1 MAGKKTGKR
10 LLTWVLVLVMALSLL
25 PLNALAADGSETDSS
40 SGMIFTKQLV
50 SDEPDVDGNYTIQMT
65 AQATGKTTTTDK
77 AVPMDIVLVLDQ
89 SGSMKDKFGKGT
101 RQSAMKEAVNSFIGE
116 VARKHS
122 DDADHHMAIVT
133 FSDEAKTLAEWTAV
147 DKDGEATLISKI
159 SGLTDTPSG
168 ATNVGA
174 GMTETQSL
182 MRSAPTG
189 ENRQKTV
196 IVFTDGVPTK
206 KSDFNTTVANTAISA
221 AKSMKAADVTIYTV
235 GIFNGANP
243 DEMYGA
249 SGFDPNSNGTVGSK
263 WEKDKWGLFPGT
275 DFPETD
281 RPAGNHF
288 LNLVSSN
295 YPNADSIGL
304 KRETDGLGIFHYK
317 ITYEITQNFDRVAKG
332 NYYLTAVDASEL
344 NGIFKTISDTIVE
357 PDNPE
362 LNGDTVIT
370 DTLSDHF
377 TFATGTAEDVKV
389 SAKKSNGDTHPINL
403 PEGPDG
409 IDVKGKTVKVTGYD
423 FSKHYQGIG
432 GEDEETLVIEIKV
445 KPDTSYT
452 NWGASGEYK
461 TNEGNATVTHPN
473 NEEPIAEAA
482 SPEVYV
488 KTYQVTYGFD
498 TTAPDGATHPEDNQ
512 YYISG
517 QTADVKPPEPSSI
530 ELDGHTY
537 TFNGWKNGEAD
548 VGEKIDISGNVTLTG
563 SWSKTPNTASYT
575 VNYLWNGTSIKD
587 STTDTAACGSTV
599 NVTAPNIDGYTL
611 IPDQEMS
618 IEIGAGENVLN
629 LNYYKNVTLTA
640 NSKTVTYD
648 GQLHNGSP
656 YDCEPLGL
664 LPGHKV
670 KSVDYTCAPQTNVGK
685 YDIELDNA
693 KIITADGADVTDLYQ
708 ISYNYGKLTI
718 NKRSVTLTSE
728 SASKVYDGM
737 PLTKHEVK
745 VTGDG
750 FADGEGATYNV
761 TGTITNVGTTDNTFT
776 YTLNEGTKATNYT
789 ITKTEGK
796 LTITEAS
803 APTPGTFDFN
813 DVIPDDGKVTPAIT
827 KTVKGNVGKNFKEIF
842 AVTVT
847 PKSENA
853 KSTMT
858 PDYYTGEAK
867 VIASKSLK
875 DVPFL
880 FKPEVMANAVVPYGE
895 LRFTE
900 AGTYTYTVRE
910 VPGGTSRMSYD
921 TTEYTLT
928 IKVVLNENANTYQ
941 VESWQFTAGNTP
953 LNIVNTYRTYHP
965 STPSKPTLNTGDHY
979 AYVMGYPDGTVRP
992 NGSITRAEVS
1002 AILFRLLSDETRDEY
1017 FTTESSFTDVK
1028 AGAWYNNSIATLEK
1042 AGVIVDT
1049 AKGGAFRPNEAI
1061 TRAELA
1067 AMLAQFSDA
1076 KPVKGVK
1083 FSDVSAEHWAY
1094 EAIAIAAKMGWIEGY
1109 PDGTFRPDAT
1119 ITRAEMMTLVNRALE
1134 RVPSDED
1141 HLLSKRVM
1149 LTFPDCKSGDWFYI
1163 AVQEATNS
1171 HTYERAATEKNG
1183 DEQWTALRANRDW
1196 TQLEK

>member
-25 PLNALAADGSETDSS
+25 PLNALAANGPETDSS
-40 SGMIFTKQLV
+40 SGMNFDKRLV
-50 SDEPDVDGNYTIQMT
+50 DDKPDSDGNYTIQMT
-65 AQATGKTTTTDK
+65 AQATGTTTETSM

-89 SGSMKDKFGKGT
+89 SGSMKERSGDGT

-116 VARKHS
+116 VAKKYS
-122 DDADHHMAIVT
+122 TNADHHMAIVT
-133 FSDEAKTLAEWTAV
+133 FGFDADTLAEWTEVNAA
-147 DKDGEATLISKI
+147 GESKLKNAI
-159 SGLTDTPSG
+159 NDLPSKPKG
-168 ATNVGA
+168 ATNVGQ

-196 IVFTDGVPTK
+196 IVFTDGVPTTE
-206 KSDFNTTVANTAISA
+206 SDFDTKVANNAISA
-221 AKSMKAADVTIYTV
+221 AKSMKNSDVTIYTV

-249 SGFDPNSNGTVGSK
+249 SGFDTNSNGTVGSK

-281 RPAGNHF
+281 RPAGNRF

-332 NYYLTAVDASEL
+332 NYYLTAADASEL

-370 DTLSDHF
+370 DTLSDYF
-377 TFATGTAEDVKV
+377 TFATGTADGDVKV
-389 SAKKSNGDTHPINL
+389 YAGQRELTNGRDITVNL
-403 PEGPDG
+403 DPTT
-409 IDVKGKTVKVTGYD
+409 KTVTVTGYD
-423 FSKHYQGIG
+423 FSAHHTAS
-432 GEDEETLVIEIKV
+432 DTPEELVIEIKV
-445 KPDTSYT
+445 KP
-452 NWGASGEYK
+452 SGEGCATAK
-461 TNEGNATVTHPN
+461 IPTNEGDATVTLDNKEIDKATPPTVDGYSVEYVIGDGASWPN
-473 NEEPIAEAA
+473 NN
-482 SPEVYV
+482 
-488 KTYQVTYGFD
+488 
-498 TTAPDGATHPEDNQ
+498 APAMS
-512 YYISG
+512 YYP
-517 QTADVKPPEPSSI
+517 QDADVAVTDSVPTRDSYEFTGWNTKE
-530 ELDGHTY
+530 DGTGTTY
-537 TFNGWKNGEAD
+537 KANG
-548 VGEKIDISGNVTLTG
+548 TLTITG
-563 SWSKTPNTASYT
+563 NTTLYAQWKVKEYSFT
-575 VNYLWNGTSIKD
+575 VNYLWNNKSIPNIP
-587 STTDTAACGSTV
+587 STTGSEPFGTKVTV
-599 NVTAPNIDGYTL
+599 TTTDIDGYTL
-611 IPDQEMS
+611 IPGQEKS

-629 LNYYKNVTLTA
+629 LNYRKNLTLTA
-640 NSKTVTYD
+640 NSDTKTYD
-648 GQLHNGSP
+648 GTEHTVTGYTAKDNKDNLVEGLTFTGVDSP
-656 YDCEPLGL
+656 
-664 LPGHKV
+664 
-670 KSVDYTCAPQTNVGK
+670 SVSGTDAGK
-685 YDIELDNA
+685 YDVEFSGSAVGAHNELY
-693 KIITADGADVTDLYQ
+693 IVTAA
-708 ISYNYGKLTI
+708 NPGKLTI
-718 NKRSVTLTSE
+718 TPRKVTLTS
-728 SASKVYDGM
+728 ASGKKAYDGTA
-737 PLTKHEVK
+737 LTNDK
-745 VTGDG
+745 VTVGGDG

-761 TGTITNVGTTDNTFT
+761 TGTITNVGETENTFT
-776 YTLNEGTKATNYT
+776 YTLNEGTKAKNYD
-789 ITKTEGK
+789 ITTKYGK

-803 APTPGTFDFN
+803 APTPATFDFN
-813 DVIPDDGKVTPAIT
+813 DVDHDGDKETPAIT
-827 KTVKGNVGKNFKEIF
+827 KTVKGNVGRNFKETF
-842 AVTVT
+842 KVTVE
-847 PKSENA
+847 PKSDNA
-853 KSTMT
+853 KNTMT
-858 PDYYTGEAK
+858 PDYYTGKAE

-880 FKPEVMANAVVPYGE
+880 FKPEAMANAVVPYGK

-910 VPGGTSRMSYD
+910 IPGGTSRMSYD

-928 IKVVLNENANTYQ
+928 IKVVLNKNTNKYE
-941 VESWQFTAGNTP
+941 VESWQFTAGNSGYPTP

-1002 AILFRLLSDETRDEY
+1002 TILFRLLSDKTRDEY

-1196 TQLEK
+1196 TLLEK

>member
-25 PLNALAADGSETDSS
+25 PLNALAAGGSETDSG
-40 SGMIFTKQLV
+40 SGMIFTKKLV
-50 SDEPDVDGNYTIQMT
+50 SDVPDKDGNYTIQMT
-65 AQATGKTTTTDK
+65 AQATGKEVETTK
-77 AVPMDIVLVLDQ
+77 PVPMDIVLVLDQ
-89 SGSMKDKFGKGT
+89 SGSMADDFNGNST
-101 RQSAMKEAVNSFIGE
+101 NNNEARRQYAMKAAVNSFIGE
-116 VARKHS
+116 VADKYS
-122 DDADHHMAIVT
+122 TDADHHMAIVI
-133 FSDEAKTLAEWTAV
+133 FSDDAETLVGWTAV
-147 DKDGEATLISKI
+147 DKDGGASELTDKI
-159 SGLTDTPSG
+159 SALSNTPSG
-168 ATNVGA
+168 ATNFEA

-182 MRSAPTG
+182 MSNAPTG
-189 ENRQKTV
+189 QSRQKTV
-196 IVFTDGVPTK
+196 IVFTDGVPTTGTR
-206 KSDFNTTVANTAISA
+206 FNVDVANKALEIA
-221 AKSMKAADVTIYTV
+221 QNMKNDGVSIYTIGVFSGADIKQLYGKGCNGNV
-235 GIFNGANP
+235 G
-243 DEMYGA
+243 
-249 SGFDPNSNGTVGSK
+249 
-263 WEKDKWGLFPGT
+263 DKWGGVGFLWFG
-275 DFPETD
+275 DVADVD
-281 RPAGNHF
+281 RPAGNRF
-288 LNLVSSN
+288 LNYLSSN
-295 YPNADSIGL
+295 FKNANKIGL
-304 KRETDGLGIFHYK
+304 RDASWDIGLVHYDGW
-317 ITYEITQNFDRVAKG
+317 EITQNFTRTSSD
-332 NYYLTAVDASEL
+332 YYKTAVDASDL
-344 NGIFKTISDTIVE
+344 NGIFKTISSMV
-357 PDNPE
+357 PAPGNPALDE
-362 LNGDTVIT
+362 KTVIT
-370 DTLSDHF
+370 DTLSDYF
-377 TFATGTAEDVKV
+377 TFAGTEDDVEVYAIDANGNKKETEDA
-389 SAKKSNGDTHPINL
+389 AKATATPN
-403 PEGPDG
+403 
-409 IDVKGKTVKVTGYD
+409 GKTVRVTNYD
-423 FSKHYQGIG
+423 FSAHYKGIG
-432 GEDEETLVIEIKV
+432 DAEETLVIKIKV

-452 NWGASGEYK
+452 NWGESGMYE
-461 TNEGNATVTHPN
+461 TNKGNATVTHPN
-473 NEEPIAEAA
+473 IEEPIAIAA

>member
-1 MAGKKTGKR
+1 MKNDGVSIYTIG
-10 LLTWVLVLVMALSLL
+10 VFSG
-25 PLNALAADGSETDSS
+25 AD
-40 SGMIFTKQLV
+40 IKQL
-50 SDEPDVDGNYTIQMT
+50 Y
-65 AQATGKTTTTDK
+65 
-77 AVPMDIVLVLDQ
+77 
-89 SGSMKDKFGKGT
+89 GKGC
-101 RQSAMKEAVNSFIGE
+101 NG
-116 VARKHS
+116 
-122 DDADHHMAIVT
+122 
-133 FSDEAKTLAEWTAV
+133 
-147 DKDGEATLISKI
+147 
-159 SGLTDTPSG
+159 
-168 ATNVGA
+168 NVG
-174 GMTETQSL
+174 
-182 MRSAPTG
+182 
-189 ENRQKTV
+189 
-196 IVFTDGVPTK
+196 
-206 KSDFNTTVANTAISA
+206 
-221 AKSMKAADVTIYTV
+221 
-235 GIFNGANP
+235 
-243 DEMYGA
+243 
-249 SGFDPNSNGTVGSK
+249 
-263 WEKDKWGLFPGT
+263 DKWGEVGFLWFG
-275 DFPETD
+275 DVADVD
-281 RPAGNHF
+281 RPAGNRF
-288 LNLVSSN
+288 LNYLSSN
-295 YPNADSIGL
+295 FKNANKIGL
-304 KRETDGLGIFHYK
+304 RDASWDIGLVHYDGWK
-317 ITYEITQNFDRVAKG
+317 ITQNSTRTSSD
-332 NYYLTAVDASEL
+332 YYKTAVDASDL
-344 NGIFKTISDTIVE
+344 NGIFKTFSSMV
-357 PDNPE
+357 PAPGNPALDE
-362 LNGDTVIT
+362 KTVIT
-370 DTLSDHF
+370 DTLSDYF
-377 TFATGTAEDVKV
+377 TFAGTEDDVEVYAIDANGNKKE
-389 SAKKSNGDTHPINL
+389 SEDAAKATATPN
-403 PEGPDG
+403 
-409 IDVKGKTVKVTGYD
+409 GKTVRVTNYD
-423 FSKHYQGIG
+423 FSAHYKGIG
-432 GEDEETLVIEIKV
+432 DAEETLVIKIKV

-452 NWGASGEYK
+452 NWGESGMYE
-461 TNEGNATVTHPN
+461 TNKGNATVTHPN
-473 NEEPIAEAA
+473 IEEPIAIAA

>member
-25 PLNALAADGSETDSS
+25 PLNALAAGGSETDSG
-40 SGMIFTKQLV
+40 SGMIFTKKLV
-50 SDEPDVDGNYTIQMT
+50 SDVPDKDGNYTIQMT
-65 AQATGKTTTTDK
+65 AQATGKEVETTK
-77 AVPMDIVLVLDQ
+77 PVPMDIVLVLDQ
-89 SGSMKDKFGKGT
+89 SGSMADDFNGNST
-101 RQSAMKEAVNSFIGE
+101 NNNEARRQYAMKAAVNSFIGE
-116 VARKHS
+116 VADKYS
-122 DDADHHMAIVT
+122 TDADHHMAIVI
-133 FSDEAKTLAEWTAV
+133 FSDDAETLVGWTAV
-147 DKDGEATLISKI
+147 DKDGGASKLTDKI
-159 SGLTDTPSG
+159 SALSNTPSG
-168 ATNVGA
+168 ATNVEA

-182 MRSAPTG
+182 MSNAPTG
-189 ENRQKTV
+189 QSRQKTV
-196 IVFTDGVPTK
+196 IVFTDGVPTTGTR
-206 KSDFNTTVANTAISA
+206 FNVDVANKALEIA
-221 AKSMKAADVTIYTV
+221 QNMKNDGVSIYTIGVFSGADIKQLYGKGCNGNV
-235 GIFNGANP
+235 G
-243 DEMYGA
+243 
-249 SGFDPNSNGTVGSK
+249 
-263 WEKDKWGLFPGT
+263 DKWGEVGFLWFG
-275 DFPETD
+275 DVADVD
-281 RPAGNHF
+281 RPAGNRF
-288 LNLVSSN
+288 LNYLSSN
-295 YPNADSIGL
+295 FKNANKIGL
-304 KRETDGLGIFHYK
+304 RDASWDIGLVHYDGWK
-317 ITYEITQNFDRVAKG
+317 ITQNFTRTSSD
-332 NYYLTAVDASEL
+332 YYKTAVDASDL
-344 NGIFKTISDTIVE
+344 NGIFKTISSMV
-357 PDNPE
+357 PAPGNPALDE
-362 LNGDTVIT
+362 KTVIT
-370 DTLSDHF
+370 DTLSDYF
-377 TFATGTAEDVKV
+377 TFAGTEDDVEVYAIDANGNKKE
-389 SAKKSNGDTHPINL
+389 SEDAAKATATPN
-403 PEGPDG
+403 
-409 IDVKGKTVKVTGYD
+409 GKTVRVTNYD
-423 FSKHYQGIG
+423 FSAHYKGIG
-432 GEDEETLVIEIKV
+432 DAEETLVIKIKV

-452 NWGASGEYK
+452 NWGESGMYE
-461 TNEGNATVTHPN
+461 TNKGNATVTHPN
-473 NEEPIAEAA
+473 IEEPIAIAA

>member
-25 PLNALAADGSETDSS
+25 PLNALAAGGSETDSG
-40 SGMIFTKQLV
+40 SGMIFTKKLV
-50 SDEPDVDGNYTIQMT
+50 SDVPDKDGNYTIQMT
-65 AQATGKTTTTDK
+65 AQATGKEVETTK
-77 AVPMDIVLVLDQ
+77 PVPMDIVLVLDQ
-89 SGSMKDKFGKGT
+89 SGSMADDFNGNST
-101 RQSAMKEAVNSFIGE
+101 NNNEARRQYAMKAAVNSFIGE
-116 VARKHS
+116 VADKYS
-122 DDADHHMAIVT
+122 TDADHHMAIVI
-133 FSDEAKTLAEWTAV
+133 FSDDAETLVGWTAV
-147 DKDGEATLISKI
+147 DKDGGASELTDKI
-159 SGLTDTPSG
+159 SALSNTPSG
-168 ATNVGA
+168 ATNVEA

-182 MRSAPTG
+182 MSNAPTG
-189 ENRQKTV
+189 QSRQKTV
-196 IVFTDGVPTK
+196 IVFTDGVPTTGTR
-206 KSDFNTTVANTAISA
+206 FNVDVANKALEIA
-221 AKSMKAADVTIYTV
+221 QNMKNDGVSIYTIGVFSGADIKQLYGKGCNGNV
-235 GIFNGANP
+235 G
-243 DEMYGA
+243 
-249 SGFDPNSNGTVGSK
+249 
-263 WEKDKWGLFPGT
+263 DKWGEVGFLWFG
-275 DFPETD
+275 DVADVD
-281 RPAGNHF
+281 RPAGNRF
-288 LNLVSSN
+288 LNYLSSN
-295 YPNADSIGL
+295 FKNANKIGL
-304 KRETDGLGIFHYK
+304 RDASWDIGLVHYDGWK
-317 ITYEITQNFDRVAKG
+317 ITQNFTRTSSD
-332 NYYLTAVDASEL
+332 YYKTAVDASDL
-344 NGIFKTISDTIVE
+344 NGIFKTISSMV
-357 PDNPE
+357 PAPGNPALDE
-362 LNGDTVIT
+362 KTVIT
-370 DTLSDHF
+370 DTLSDYF
-377 TFATGTAEDVKV
+377 TFAGTEDDVEVYAIDANGNKKE
-389 SAKKSNGDTHPINL
+389 SEDAAKATATPN
-403 PEGPDG
+403 
-409 IDVKGKTVKVTGYD
+409 GKTVRVTNYD
-423 FSKHYQGIG
+423 FSAHYKGIG
-432 GEDEETLVIEIKV
+432 DAEETLVIKIKV

-452 NWGASGEYK
+452 NWGESGMYE
-461 TNEGNATVTHPN
+461 TNKGNATVTHPN
-473 NEEPIAEAA
+473 IEEPIAIAA

-548 VGEKIDISGNVTLTG
+548 VGEKIDISGNVTPTG

>member
-1 MAGKKTGKR
+1 MADDF
-10 LLTWVLVLVMALSLL
+10 
-25 PLNALAADGSETDSS
+25 N
-40 SGMIFTKQLV
+40 
-50 SDEPDVDGNYTIQMT
+50 GNSTNNNE
-65 AQATGKTTTTDK
+65 AR
-77 AVPMDIVLVLDQ
+77 
-89 SGSMKDKFGKGT
+89 
-101 RQSAMKEAVNSFIGE
+101 RQYAMKAAVNSFIGE
-116 VARKHS
+116 VADKYS
-122 DDADHHMAIVT
+122 TDADHHMAIVI
-133 FSDEAKTLAEWTAV
+133 FSDDAETLVGWTAV
-147 DKDGEATLISKI
+147 DKDGGASELTDKI
-159 SGLTDTPSG
+159 SALSNTPSG
-168 ATNVGA
+168 ATNVEA

-182 MRSAPTG
+182 MSNAPTG
-189 ENRQKTV
+189 QSRQKTV
-196 IVFTDGVPTK
+196 IVFTDGVPTTGTR
-206 KSDFNTTVANTAISA
+206 FNVDVANKALEIA
-221 AKSMKAADVTIYTV
+221 QNMKNDGVSIYTIGVFSGADIKQLYGKGCNGNV
-235 GIFNGANP
+235 G
-243 DEMYGA
+243 
-249 SGFDPNSNGTVGSK
+249 
-263 WEKDKWGLFPGT
+263 DKWGEVGFLWFG
-275 DFPETD
+275 DVADVD
-281 RPAGNHF
+281 RPAGNRF
-288 LNLVSSN
+288 LNYLSSN
-295 YPNADSIGL
+295 FKNANKIGL
-304 KRETDGLGIFHYK
+304 RDASWDIGLVHYDGWK
-317 ITYEITQNFDRVAKG
+317 ITQNFTRTSSD
-332 NYYLTAVDASEL
+332 YYKTAVDASDL
-344 NGIFKTISDTIVE
+344 NGIFKTISSMV
-357 PDNPE
+357 PAPGNPALDE
-362 LNGDTVIT
+362 KTVIT
-370 DTLSDHF
+370 DTLSDYF
-377 TFATGTAEDVKV
+377 TFAGTEDDVEVYAIDANGNKKE
-389 SAKKSNGDTHPINL
+389 SEDAAKATATPN
-403 PEGPDG
+403 
-409 IDVKGKTVKVTGYD
+409 GKTVRVTNYD
-423 FSKHYQGIG
+423 FSAHYKGIG
-432 GEDEETLVIEIKV
+432 DAEETLVIKIKV

-452 NWGASGEYK
+452 NWGESGMYE
-461 TNEGNATVTHPN
+461 TNKGNATVTHPN
-473 NEEPIAEAA
+473 IEEPIAIAA